1 MYQTKFLEFWVEW
14 KALLLPVPKVFVLET
29 ADSISIW
36 QQYGNMAAIWQ
47 RVIQRVQDNST
58 SKERPKVIFSVAN

>member
-14 KALLLPVPKVFVLET
+14 KALLFPVPKVFVLET

-36 QQYGNMAAIWQ
+36 QHSK

-58 SKERPKVIFSVAN
+58 SKERPKVFFSVAN